1 MLALLAVT
9 LGSNPD
15 SIPGD
20 LAPSLLGQCPA
31 ARLFPVP
38 ALLAS
43 PLGAVSGALWKAL
56 TSGGGMSLLSLSA
69 LFSPQ
74 VCLFHPLCAQGGPSA
89 HYCSV

>member
-1 MLALLAVT
+1 MLALLAVA

-31 ARLFPVP
+31 ARLFSVP

-43 PLGAVSGALWKAL
+43 PLGAVSVR
-56 TSGGGMSLLSLSA
+56 SGRPLHLVVGCLFSLSA